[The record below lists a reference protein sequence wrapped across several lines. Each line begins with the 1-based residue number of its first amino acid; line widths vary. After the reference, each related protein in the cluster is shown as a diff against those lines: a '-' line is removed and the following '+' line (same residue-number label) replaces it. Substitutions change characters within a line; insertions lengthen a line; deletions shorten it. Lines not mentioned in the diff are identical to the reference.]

1 MDNRTLDDFEC
12 FFSFNHVI
20 YFKNGRMNLLT
31 KNFEKEKQEKSLNMV
46 NILVTNTYT
55 NKQEVF

>member
-1 MDNRTLDDFEC
+1 MDKRTLDDFEC
-12 FFSFNHVI
+12 FLFFQNVI
-20 YFKNGRMNLLT
+20 KFKNGRMNLLT
-31 KNFEKEKQEKSLNMV
+31 KNFKTVKQEKSLNMV